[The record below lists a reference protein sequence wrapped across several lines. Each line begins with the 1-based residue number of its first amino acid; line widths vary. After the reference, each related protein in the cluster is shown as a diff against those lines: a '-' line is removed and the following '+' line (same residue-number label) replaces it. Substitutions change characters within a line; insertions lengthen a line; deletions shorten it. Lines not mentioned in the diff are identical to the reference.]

1 MQKDS
6 IKHHIHLHFLVFIAG
21 FTAILGK
28 LITNSPV
35 SIVWHRMFI
44 ALIVILLFCAI
55 TGKKLKTSYRFLFKY
70 SILGFVI
77 SLHWITFFMS
87 IDYSNVTVALS
98 MMSTTAFFTSFIEP
112 FFFKRKIIPY
122 ELLLS
127 FLVIAAIFLILN
139 SEFNYSL
146 GIILGIFSAFFASIF
161 SVLNG
166 LLIKND
172 KAYKISFYEF
182 LFGVIFI
189 SIFLIITGRL
199 DDLYIESFFSINYL
213 YIFLLGVVC
222 TAYAFIAAVYLLN
235 YISPYSAVITYNLEP
250 IYGIIL
256 AIFIFGESEQMSFNF
271 YIGLLLILFS
281 VFLNFYLKKYNIKS
295 NY

>member
-1 MQKDS
+1 MQKDN
-6 IKHHIHLHFLVFIAG
+6 IRHHIHLHFLVFIAG

-28 LITNSPV
+28 LITNSPI

-44 ALIVILLFCAI
+44 ALIVIFLFVAI
-55 TGKKLKTSYRFLFKY
+55 TRKKLKTSYQNIFKY
-70 SILGFVI
+70 AILGFVI

-87 IDYSNVTVALS
+87 IDYSNVTIALS

-112 FFFKRKIIPY
+112 FFFSRKIIAH

-127 FLVIAAIFLILN
+127 ILVIIAIFLILN
-139 SEFNYSL
+139 SELNYSV

-166 LLIKND
+166 LLIKNE

-182 LFGVIFI
+182 LFGVVFI

-199 DDLYIESFFSINYL
+199 DDLLIESFFSVNYL
-213 YIFLLGVVC
+213 YISILGVVC

-235 YISPYSAVITYNLEP
+235 YITPYSAVLTYNLEP
-250 IYGIIL
+250 VYGILL
-256 AIFIFGESEQMSFNF
+256 ALIIFGESEQMSSNF

-281 VFLNFYLKKYNIKS
+281 VFLNFYLKKYNKKI
-295 NY
+295 N

>member
-1 MQKDS
+1 MQKDN

-28 LITNSPV
+28 LITNSPI

-44 ALIVILLFCAI
+44 ALILILLFSVF
-55 TGKKLKTSYRFLFKY
+55 TRKKLKTSYRYVLKY

-87 IDYSNVTVALS
+87 IDYSNVTIALS

-112 FFFKRKIIPY
+112 FFFKRKIIAH

-127 FLVIAAIFLILN
+127 ILVIIAIYLILN

-146 GIILGIFSAFFASIF
+146 GIILGIFSAFFASTF

-189 SIFLIITGRL
+189 SIFLMISGRL
-199 DDLYIESFFSINYL
+199 DDLLIEDYFSFNYL
-213 YIFLLGVVC
+213 YIFILGVVC

-235 YISPYSAVITYNLEP
+235 YITPYTAVLAYNLEP

-256 AIFIFGESEQMSFNF
+256 ALIIFGESEQMSFNF
-271 YIGLLLILFS
+271 YVGLLLILFS
-281 VFLNFYLKKYNIKS
+281 VFLNFYLKKYNKKI
-295 NY
+295 N

>member
-1 MQKDS
+1 MQKDN

-28 LITNSPV
+28 LITNSPI

-44 ALIVILLFCAI
+44 ALIIIFLFSLI
-55 TGKKLKTSYRFLFKY
+55 TRKKLKTSYRNVLKY
-70 SILGFVI
+70 SILGFII

-87 IDYSNVTVALS
+87 IDYSNVTIALS

-112 FFFKRKIIPY
+112 FFFMRKIMAH

-127 FLVIAAIFLILN
+127 ILVIIAIYLILN
-139 SEFNYSL
+139 SEFNYSA

-189 SIFLIITGRL
+189 SIFLFITDRL
-199 DDLYIESFFSINYL
+199 DVLLIESYLSLNYL
-213 YIFLLGVVC
+213 YIFLLGIVC

-235 YISPYSAVITYNLEP
+235 YITPYTAVLAYNLEP

-256 AIFIFGESEQMSFNF
+256 ALIIFGESEQMSSNF
-271 YIGLLLILFS
+271 YIGLMLILFS
-281 VFLNFYLKKYNIKS
+281 VFLNFYLKKYNKKI
-295 NY
+295 N

>member
-1 MQKDS
+1 MQKDN
-6 IKHHIHLHFLVFIAG
+6 IRHHIHLHFLVFIAG

-28 LITNSPV
+28 LITSSPF

-44 ALIVILLFCAI
+44 ALIVIFFFVAL
-55 TGKKLKTSYRFLFKY
+55 TRKKLKTSYRNIFKY
-70 SILGFVI
+70 AILGFII
-77 SLHWITFFMS
+77 SFHWITFFMS
-87 IDYSNVTVALS
+87 IDYSNVTIALS

-112 FFFKRKIIPY
+112 FFFRRKIIAH

-127 FLVIAAIFLILN
+127 ILVIVAIFLILN
-139 SEFNYSL
+139 SELKYSV

-166 LLIKND
+166 LLIKNE

-182 LFGVIFI
+182 LFGVVFI

-199 DDLYIESFFSINYL
+199 DDLLIESFFSVNYL
-213 YIFLLGVVC
+213 YIFILGVVC

-235 YISPYSAVITYNLEP
+235 YITPYSAVLAYNLEP
-250 IYGIIL
+250 VYGIFL
-256 AIFIFGESEQMSFNF
+256 ALIIFGESEQMSSNF

-281 VFLNFYLKKYNIKS
+281 VFLNFYLKKYNKKI
-295 NY
+295 N

>member
-1 MQKDS
+1 MQKDN
-6 IKHHIHLHFLVFIAG
+6 IRHHIHLHFLVFIAG

-44 ALIVILLFCAI
+44 ALIVIFLFVAI
-55 TGKKLKTSYRFLFKY
+55 TRKKLKTSYQNILKY
-70 SILGFVI
+70 AILGFVI

-87 IDYSNVTVALS
+87 IDYSNVTIALS

-112 FFFKRKIIPY
+112 FFFSRKIIAH

-127 FLVIAAIFLILN
+127 ILVIIAIFLILN
-139 SEFNYSL
+139 SELNYSV

-166 LLIKND
+166 LLIKNE

-182 LFGVIFI
+182 LFGVVFI

-199 DDLYIESFFSINYL
+199 DDLLIESFFSVNFL
-213 YIFLLGVVC
+213 YISILGVVC

-235 YISPYSAVITYNLEP
+235 YITPYSAVLTYNLEP
-250 IYGIIL
+250 VYGILL
-256 AIFIFGESEQMSFNF
+256 ALIIFGESEQMSSNF

-281 VFLNFYLKKYNIKS
+281 VFLNFYLKNNNKKIN
-295 NY
+295 

>member
-1 MQKDS
+1 MQKDN
-6 IKHHIHLHFLVFIAG
+6 IRHHIHLHFLVFIAG

-28 LITNSPV
+28 LITSSPF

-44 ALIVILLFCAI
+44 ALIVIFFFVAL
-55 TGKKLKTSYRFLFKY
+55 TRKKLKTSYRNIFKY
-70 SILGFVI
+70 AILGFII
-77 SLHWITFFMS
+77 SFHWITFFMS
-87 IDYSNVTVALS
+87 IDYSNVTIALS

-112 FFFKRKIIPY
+112 FFFRRKIIAH

-127 FLVIAAIFLILN
+127 ILVIIAIFLILN
-139 SEFNYSL
+139 SEFNYSV

-166 LLIKND
+166 LLIKNE

-182 LFGVIFI
+182 LFGVVFI

-199 DDLYIESFFSINYL
+199 DDLLIESFFSVNYL
-213 YIFLLGVVC
+213 YIFILGVVC

-235 YISPYSAVITYNLEP
+235 YITPYSAVLAYNLEP
-250 IYGIIL
+250 VYGIFL
-256 AIFIFGESEQMSFNF
+256 ALIIFGESEQMSSNF

-281 VFLNFYLKKYNIKS
+281 VFLNFYLKKYNKKI
-295 NY
+295 N

>member
-1 MQKDS
+1 MQKDNFR
-6 IKHHIHLHFLVFIAG
+6 HHIHLHFLVFIAG

-44 ALIVILLFCAI
+44 ALIVIFLFVAL
-55 TGKKLKTSYRFLFKY
+55 TKKKLKTSYQNIFKY
-70 SILGFVI
+70 AVLGFII
-77 SLHWITFFMS
+77 SFHWLTFFMS
-87 IDYSNVTVALS
+87 IDYSNVTIALS

-112 FFFKRKIIPY
+112 IFFRRKIIVH

-127 FLVIAAIFLILN
+127 ILVIIAIFLILN
-139 SEFNYSL
+139 SELNYSV

-166 LLIKND
+166 LLIKNE

-182 LFGVIFI
+182 LFGVVFI
-189 SIFLIITGRL
+189 SVFLIITGRL
-199 DDLYIESFFSINYL
+199 DDLFIESFFSLNYL
-213 YIFLLGVVC
+213 YIFILGVVC

-235 YISPYSAVITYNLEP
+235 YITPYSAVLTYNLEP
-250 IYGIIL
+250 VYGIFL
-256 AIFIFGESEQMSFNF
+256 ALIIFGESEQMSFNF

-281 VFLNFYLKKYNIKS
+281 VFLNFYLKKYNKKI

>member
-1 MQKDS
+1 MQKDN
-6 IKHHIHLHFLVFIAG
+6 IRHHIHLHFLVFIAG

-28 LITNSPV
+28 LITNSPL

-44 ALIVILLFCAI
+44 ALIVIFLFVAI
-55 TGKKLKTSYRFLFKY
+55 TRKKLKTSYQNILKY
-70 SILGFVI
+70 AILGFVI

-87 IDYSNVTVALS
+87 IDYSNVTIALS

-112 FFFKRKIIPY
+112 FFFSRKIIAH

-127 FLVIAAIFLILN
+127 ILVIIAIFLILN
-139 SEFNYSL
+139 SELNYSV

-166 LLIKND
+166 LLIKNE

-182 LFGVIFI
+182 LFGVVFI

-199 DDLYIESFFSINYL
+199 DDLLIESFFSVNYL
-213 YIFLLGVVC
+213 YISILGVVC

-235 YISPYSAVITYNLEP
+235 YITPYSAVLTYNLEP
-250 IYGIIL
+250 VYGILL
-256 AIFIFGESEQMSFNF
+256 ALIIFGESEQMSANF

-281 VFLNFYLKKYNIKS
+281 VFLNFYLKKYNKKII
-295 NY
+295 

>member
-1 MQKDS
+1 MQKDN
-6 IKHHIHLHFLVFIAG
+6 IRHHIHLHFLVFIAG

-44 ALIVILLFCAI
+44 ALIVIFLFVAI
-55 TGKKLKTSYRFLFKY
+55 TRKKLKTSYQNIFKY
-70 SILGFVI
+70 AILGFVI

-87 IDYSNVTVALS
+87 IDYSNVTIALS

-112 FFFKRKIIPY
+112 FFFSRKIIAH

-127 FLVIAAIFLILN
+127 ILVIIAIFLILN
-139 SEFNYSL
+139 SELNYSV

-166 LLIKND
+166 LLIKNE

-182 LFGVIFI
+182 LFGVVFI

-199 DDLYIESFFSINYL
+199 DDLLIESFFSVNYL
-213 YIFLLGVVC
+213 YISILGVVC

-235 YISPYSAVITYNLEP
+235 YITPYSAVLTYNLEP
-250 IYGIIL
+250 VYGILL
-256 AIFIFGESEQMSFNF
+256 ALIIFGESEQMSSNF
-271 YIGLLLILFS
+271 YIGLLLILCS
-281 VFLNFYLKKYNIKS
+281 VFLNFYLKNNNKKIN
-295 NY
+295 

>member
-1 MQKDS
+1 MQKDK
-6 IKHHIHLHFLVFIAG
+6 IRHHIHLHFLVFIAG

-28 LITNSPV
+28 LITNSPF

-44 ALIVILLFCAI
+44 ALIVIFLFVAI
-55 TGKKLKTSYRFLFKY
+55 TRKKLKTSYQNIFKY
-70 SILGFVI
+70 AILGFVI

-87 IDYSNVTVALS
+87 IDYSNVTIALS

-112 FFFKRKIIPY
+112 FFFRRKIIAH

-127 FLVIAAIFLILN
+127 ILVIIAIFLILN
-139 SEFNYSL
+139 SEFNYSV

-166 LLIKND
+166 LLIKNE

-182 LFGVIFI
+182 LFGVVFI

-199 DDLYIESFFSINYL
+199 DDLIIESFFSVNYL
-213 YIFLLGVVC
+213 YIFILGVVC

-235 YISPYSAVITYNLEP
+235 YITPYSAVLAYNLEP
-250 IYGIIL
+250 VYGIFL
-256 AIFIFGESEQMSFNF
+256 ALIIFGESEQMSSNF

-281 VFLNFYLKKYNIKS
+281 VFLNFYLKKYNKKI
-295 NY
+295 N

>member
-1 MQKDS
+1 MQKDK
-6 IKHHIHLHFLVFIAG
+6 IRHHIHLHFLVFIAG

-28 LITNSPV
+28 LITNSPI

-44 ALIVILLFCAI
+44 ALIVIFLFAI
-55 TGKKLKTSYRFLFKY
+55 FTGKKLKTSYRYILKY
-70 SILGFVI
+70 SVLGFII

-87 IDYSNVTVALS
+87 IDYSNVTIALS

-112 FFFKRKIIPY
+112 LFFKRKIIAH

-127 FLVIAAIFLILN
+127 ILVIIAIFLILN
-139 SEFNYSL
+139 SEFNYSE

-166 LLIKND
+166 LLIKKD

-182 LFGVIFI
+182 IFGVIFI
-189 SIFLIITGRL
+189 SIFLIITGRI
-199 DDLYIESFFSINYL
+199 DDLLIESYFSLNYL
-213 YIFLLGVVC
+213 YIFILGIVC

-235 YISPYSAVITYNLEP
+235 YVTPYTAVLAYNLEP
-250 IYGIIL
+250 VYGIIL
-256 AIFIFGESEQMSFNF
+256 ALIIFGESEQMSSNF
-271 YIGLLLILFS
+271 YIGLGLILFS
-281 VFLNFYLKKYNIKS
+281 VFLNFYLKKYNKKI
-295 NY
+295 N

>member
-1 MQKDS
+1 MQKDN
-6 IKHHIHLHFLVFIAG
+6 IRHHIHLHFLVFIAG

-44 ALIVILLFCAI
+44 ALIVIFLFVAI
-55 TGKKLKTSYRFLFKY
+55 TRKKLKTSYQNIFKY
-70 SILGFVI
+70 AILGFVI

-87 IDYSNVTVALS
+87 IDYSNVTIALS

-112 FFFKRKIIPY
+112 FFFSRKIIAH

-127 FLVIAAIFLILN
+127 ILVIIAIFLILN
-139 SEFNYSL
+139 SELNYSV

-166 LLIKND
+166 LLIKNE

-182 LFGVIFI
+182 LFGVVFI

-199 DDLYIESFFSINYL
+199 DDLLIESFFSVNYL
-213 YIFLLGVVC
+213 YISILGVVC

-235 YISPYSAVITYNLEP
+235 YITPYSAVLAYNLEP
-250 IYGIIL
+250 VYGILL
-256 AIFIFGESEQMSFNF
+256 ALIIFGESEQMSSNF

-281 VFLNFYLKKYNIKS
+281 VFLNFYLKKYNKKI
-295 NY
+295 N

>member
-1 MQKDS
+1 MQKDN
-6 IKHHIHLHFLVFIAG
+6 IRHHIHLHFLVFIAG

-44 ALIVILLFCAI
+44 ALIVIFLFVAI
-55 TGKKLKTSYRFLFKY
+55 TRKKLKTSYQNIFKY
-70 SILGFVI
+70 AILGFVI

-87 IDYSNVTVALS
+87 IDYSNVTIALS

-112 FFFKRKIIPY
+112 FFFSRKIIAH

-127 FLVIAAIFLILN
+127 ILVIIAIFLILN
-139 SEFNYSL
+139 SELNYSV

-166 LLIKND
+166 LLIKNE

-182 LFGVIFI
+182 LFGVVFI

-199 DDLYIESFFSINYL
+199 DDLLIESFFSVNYL
-213 YIFLLGVVC
+213 YISILGVVC

-235 YISPYSAVITYNLEP
+235 YITPYSAVLTYNLEP
-250 IYGIIL
+250 VYGILL
-256 AIFIFGESEQMSFNF
+256 ALIIFGESEQMSANF

-281 VFLNFYLKKYNIKS
+281 VFLNFYLKKYNKKI
-295 NY
+295 N

>member
-1 MQKDS
+1 MQKDN
-6 IKHHIHLHFLVFIAG
+6 IKYHIHLHFLVFIAG
-21 FTAILGK
+21 FTAIFGK

-44 ALIVILLFCAI
+44 ALIVILLFSTL
-55 TGKKLKTSYRFLFKY
+55 TGKKLKTSYRFIFKY
-70 SILGFVI
+70 SLLGFII

-87 IDYSNVTVALS
+87 IDYSNVTIALS

-112 FFFKRKIIPY
+112 IFFKRKIIPY
-122 ELLLS
+122 ELILS
-127 FLVIAAIFLILN
+127 ILVIAAIFLILN
-139 SEFNYSL
+139 SEFNYSM
-146 GIILGIFSAFFASIF
+146 GIILGISSAFLASIF

-199 DDLYIESFFSINYL
+199 DDLFIESFFSVNYL

-235 YISPYSAVITYNLEP
+235 YITPYSAVITYNLEP

-256 AIFIFGESEQMSFNF
+256 ALLIFGESEQMSFNF
-271 YIGLLLILFS
+271 YVGLLLILFS
-281 VFLNFYLKKYNIKS
+281 VFLNFYLKKYDKKIN
-295 NY
+295 

>member
-1 MQKDS
+1 MQKDN
-6 IKHHIHLHFLVFIAG
+6 IRHQIHLHFLVFIAG

-28 LITNSPV
+28 LITNSPI

-44 ALIVILLFCAI
+44 ALIVIFLFVAI
-55 TGKKLKTSYRFLFKY
+55 TRKKLKTSYQNIFKY
-70 SILGFVI
+70 AILGFVI
-77 SLHWITFFMS
+77 SLHWTTFFMS
-87 IDYSNVTVALS
+87 IDYSNVTIALS

-112 FFFKRKIIPY
+112 FFFSRKIIAH

-127 FLVIAAIFLILN
+127 ILVIIAIFLILN
-139 SEFNYSL
+139 SELNYSV

-166 LLIKND
+166 LLIKNE

-182 LFGVIFI
+182 LFGVVFI

-199 DDLYIESFFSINYL
+199 DDLLIESFFSVNYL
-213 YIFLLGVVC
+213 YISILGVVC

-235 YISPYSAVITYNLEP
+235 FITPYSAVLTYNLEP
-250 IYGIIL
+250 VYGILL
-256 AIFIFGESEQMSFNF
+256 ALIIFGESEQMSSNF

-281 VFLNFYLKKYNIKS
+281 VFLNFYLKKYNKKI
-295 NY
+295 N

>member
-1 MQKDS
+1 MQKDN
-6 IKHHIHLHFLVFIAG
+6 IRHHIHLHFLVFIAG

-44 ALIVILLFCAI
+44 ALIAIFLFVALS
-55 TGKKLKTSYRFLFKY
+55 GKKLKTSYRNIFKY
-70 SILGFVI
+70 AILGFVI
-77 SLHWITFFMS
+77 SFHWITFFMS
-87 IDYSNVTVALS
+87 IDYSNVTIALS

-112 FFFKRKIIPY
+112 FFFRRKIIAH

-127 FLVIAAIFLILN
+127 ILVITAIFLILN
-139 SEFNYSL
+139 SELNYSV

-166 LLIKND
+166 LLIKNE

-182 LFGVIFI
+182 FFGVVFI
-189 SIFLIITGRL
+189 SFFLIITGRL
-199 DDLYIESFFSINYL
+199 DDLIIESFFSVNYL
-213 YIFLLGVVC
+213 YIFILGVVC

-235 YISPYSAVITYNLEP
+235 YITPYSAVLTYNLEP
-250 IYGIIL
+250 IYGIFL
-256 AIFIFGESEQMSFNF
+256 ALIIFGESEQMSSNF

-281 VFLNFYLKKYNIKS
+281 VFLNFYLKKYNKKI
-295 NY
+295 N

>member
-1 MQKDS
+1 MQKDN
-6 IKHHIHLHFLVFIAG
+6 IRHHIHLHFLVFIAG

-44 ALIVILLFCAI
+44 ALIVIFLFEAI
-55 TGKKLKTSYRFLFKY
+55 TRKKLKTSYQNIFKY
-70 SILGFVI
+70 AILGFVI

-87 IDYSNVTVALS
+87 IDYSNVTIALS

-112 FFFKRKIIPY
+112 FFFSRKIIAH

-127 FLVIAAIFLILN
+127 ILVIIAIFLILN
-139 SEFNYSL
+139 SELNYSV

-166 LLIKND
+166 LLIKNE

-182 LFGVIFI
+182 LFGVVFI

-199 DDLYIESFFSINYL
+199 DDLLIESFFSVNYL
-213 YIFLLGVVC
+213 YIFILGVVC

-235 YISPYSAVITYNLEP
+235 YITPYSAVLAYNLEP
-250 IYGIIL
+250 VYGIFL
-256 AIFIFGESEQMSFNF
+256 ALIIFGESEQMSSNF

-281 VFLNFYLKKYNIKS
+281 VFLNFYLKKYNKKI
-295 NY
+295 N

>member
-1 MQKDS
+1 MQKDN
-6 IKHHIHLHFLVFIAG
+6 IRHHIHLHFLVFIAG

-28 LITNSPV
+28 LITNSPF

-44 ALIVILLFCAI
+44 ALIVIFLFVAI
-55 TGKKLKTSYRFLFKY
+55 TRKKLKTSYQNIFKY
-70 SILGFVI
+70 AILGFVI

-87 IDYSNVTVALS
+87 IDYSNVTIALS

-112 FFFKRKIIPY
+112 FFFSRKIIAH

-127 FLVIAAIFLILN
+127 ILVIIAIFLILN
-139 SEFNYSL
+139 SELNYSA

-166 LLIKND
+166 LLIKNE

-182 LFGVIFI
+182 LFGVVFI

-199 DDLYIESFFSINYL
+199 DDLLIESFFSVNYL
-213 YIFLLGVVC
+213 YISILGVVC

-235 YISPYSAVITYNLEP
+235 YITPYSAVLTYNLEP
-250 IYGIIL
+250 VYGILL
-256 AIFIFGESEQMSFNF
+256 ALIIFGESEQMSSNF

-281 VFLNFYLKKYNIKS
+281 VFLNFYLKKYNKKI
-295 NY
+295 N

>member
-1 MQKDS
+1 MQKDN
-6 IKHHIHLHFLVFIAG
+6 IRHHIHLHFLVFIAG

-28 LITNSPV
+28 LITSSPF

-44 ALIVILLFCAI
+44 ALIVIFFFVAL
-55 TGKKLKTSYRFLFKY
+55 TRKKLKTSYRNIFKY
-70 SILGFVI
+70 AILGFII
-77 SLHWITFFMS
+77 SFHWITFFMS
-87 IDYSNVTVALS
+87 IDYSNVTIALS

-112 FFFKRKIIPY
+112 FFFRRKIIAH

-127 FLVIAAIFLILN
+127 ILVIIAIFLILN
-139 SEFNYSL
+139 SEFNYSV

-166 LLIKND
+166 LLIKNER
-172 KAYKISFYEF
+172 AYKISFYEF
-182 LFGVIFI
+182 LFGVVFI

-199 DDLYIESFFSINYL
+199 DDLLIESFFSVNYL
-213 YIFLLGVVC
+213 YIFILGVVC

-235 YISPYSAVITYNLEP
+235 YITPYSAVLAYNLEP
-250 IYGIIL
+250 VYGIFL
-256 AIFIFGESEQMSFNF
+256 ALIIFGESEQMSSNF

-281 VFLNFYLKKYNIKS
+281 VFLNFYLKKYNKKI
-295 NY
+295 N

>member
-1 MQKDS
+1 MQKDN
-6 IKHHIHLHFLVFIAG
+6 IRHHIHLHFLVFIAG

-28 LITNSPV
+28 LITNSPL

-44 ALIVILLFCAI
+44 ALIVIFLFVAI
-55 TGKKLKTSYRFLFKY
+55 TRKKLKTSYQNIFKY
-70 SILGFVI
+70 AILGFVI

-87 IDYSNVTVALS
+87 IDYSNVTIALS

-112 FFFKRKIIPY
+112 FFFSRKIIAH

-127 FLVIAAIFLILN
+127 ILVIIAIFLILN
-139 SEFNYSL
+139 SELNYSV

-166 LLIKND
+166 LLIKNE

-182 LFGVIFI
+182 LFGVVFI
-189 SIFLIITGRL
+189 SILLIITGRL
-199 DDLYIESFFSINYL
+199 DDLLIESFFSVNYL
-213 YIFLLGVVC
+213 YISILGVVC

-235 YISPYSAVITYNLEP
+235 YITPYSAVLTYNLEP
-250 IYGIIL
+250 VYGILL
-256 AIFIFGESEQMSFNF
+256 ALIIFGESEQMSSNF

-281 VFLNFYLKKYNIKS
+281 VFLNFYLKKYNKKI
-295 NY
+295 N

>member
-1 MQKDS
+1 MQKDN
-6 IKHHIHLHFLVFIAG
+6 IRHHIHLHFLVFIAG

-44 ALIVILLFCAI
+44 ALIVIFLFVAI
-55 TGKKLKTSYRFLFKY
+55 TRKKLKTSYQNIFKY
-70 SILGFVI
+70 AILGFVI

-87 IDYSNVTVALS
+87 IDYSNVTIALS

-112 FFFKRKIIPY
+112 FFFSRKIIAH

-127 FLVIAAIFLILN
+127 ILVIIAIFLILN
-139 SEFNYSL
+139 SELNYSA

-166 LLIKND
+166 LLIKNE

-182 LFGVIFI
+182 LFGVVFI

-199 DDLYIESFFSINYL
+199 DDLLIESFFSVNYL
-213 YIFLLGVVC
+213 YISILGVVC

-235 YISPYSAVITYNLEP
+235 YITPYSAVLTYNLEP
-250 IYGIIL
+250 VYGILL
-256 AIFIFGESEQMSFNF
+256 ALIIFGESEQMSSNF

-281 VFLNFYLKKYNIKS
+281 VFLNFYLKKYNKKI
-295 NY
+295 N

>member
-1 MQKDS
+1 MQKDN
-6 IKHHIHLHFLVFIAG
+6 IRHHIHLHFLVFIAG

-28 LITNSPV
+28 LITNSPF

-44 ALIVILLFCAI
+44 ALIVIFFFVAL
-55 TGKKLKTSYRFLFKY
+55 TRKKLKTSYRNIFKY
-70 SILGFVI
+70 AILGFII
-77 SLHWITFFMS
+77 SFHWITFFMS
-87 IDYSNVTVALS
+87 IDYSNVTIALS

-112 FFFKRKIIPY
+112 FFFRRKIIAH

-127 FLVIAAIFLILN
+127 ILVIVAIFLILN
-139 SEFNYSL
+139 SELNYSV

-166 LLIKND
+166 LLIKNE

-182 LFGVIFI
+182 LFGVVFI

-199 DDLYIESFFSINYL
+199 DDLLIESFFSVNYL
-213 YIFLLGVVC
+213 YIFILGVVC
-222 TAYAFIAAVYLLN
+222 TAYAFIAAVYLLK
-235 YISPYSAVITYNLEP
+235 YITPYSAVLAYNLEP
-250 IYGIIL
+250 VYGIFL
-256 AIFIFGESEQMSFNF
+256 ALIIFGESEQMSSNF

-281 VFLNFYLKKYNIKS
+281 VFLNFYLKKYNKKI
-295 NY
+295 N

>member
-1 MQKDS
+1 MQKDN

-28 LITNSPV
+28 LITNSAI

-44 ALIVILLFCAI
+44 ALIVIFLFSVF
-55 TGKKLKTSYRFLFKY
+55 TRKKLKTSYRYMLKY

-87 IDYSNVTVALS
+87 IDYSNVTIALS

-112 FFFKRKIIPY
+112 FFFRRKIIAH

-127 FLVIAAIFLILN
+127 ILVIIAIYLILN
-139 SEFNYSL
+139 SEFNYSV

-172 KAYKISFYEF
+172 KAYKITFYEF

-189 SIFLIITGRL
+189 SIFLIITGRIDYL
-199 DDLYIESFFSINYL
+199 LIESYFSLNYL
-213 YIFLLGVVC
+213 YIFLLGIVC

-235 YISPYSAVITYNLEP
+235 YITPYTAVLAYNLEP

-256 AIFIFGESEQMSFNF
+256 ALIIFGESEQMSSNF

-281 VFLNFYLKKYNIKS
+281 VFLNFYLKKYNKKI
-295 NY
+295 N

>member
-1 MQKDS
+1 MQKDN
-6 IKHHIHLHFLVFIAG
+6 IRHHIHLHFLVFIAG

-44 ALIVILLFCAI
+44 ALIVIFLFVAL
-55 TGKKLKTSYRFLFKY
+55 TRKKLKTSYRNILKY
-70 SILGFVI
+70 AILGFII
-77 SLHWITFFMS
+77 SFHWITFFMS
-87 IDYSNVTVALS
+87 IDYSNVTTALS

-112 FFFKRKIIPY
+112 FFFKRKIIAH

-127 FLVIAAIFLILN
+127 ILVIVAIFLILN
-139 SEFNYSL
+139 SELNYSV
-146 GIILGIFSAFFASIF
+146 GIILGICSAFFASIF

-166 LLIKND
+166 LLIKNE

-182 LFGVIFI
+182 LFGVAFI

-199 DDLYIESFFSINYL
+199 DDLFIESFFSVNYL
-213 YIFLLGVVC
+213 YISILGVLC

-235 YISPYSAVITYNLEP
+235 YITPYSAVLAYNLEP
-250 IYGIIL
+250 VYGIFL
-256 AIFIFGESEQMSFNF
+256 ALIIFGESERMSSNF

-281 VFLNFYLKKYNIKS
+281 VFLNFYLKKYNKKI

>member
-1 MQKDS
+1 MQKDN

-28 LITNSPV
+28 LITNSPI

-44 ALIVILLFCAI
+44 ALILILLFSVF
-55 TGKKLKTSYRFLFKY
+55 TRKKLKTSYRYVLKY

-87 IDYSNVTVALS
+87 IDYSNVTIALS

-112 FFFKRKIIPY
+112 FFFKRKIIAH

-127 FLVIAAIFLILN
+127 ILVIIAIYLILN

-146 GIILGIFSAFFASIF
+146 GIILGIFSAFFASTF

-189 SIFLIITGRL
+189 SIFLMISGRL
-199 DDLYIESFFSINYL
+199 DDLLIEDYFSFNYL
-213 YIFLLGVVC
+213 YIFILGVVC

-235 YISPYSAVITYNLEP
+235 YITPYTAVLAYNLEP

-256 AIFIFGESEQMSFNF
+256 ALIIFGESEQMSFKF
-271 YIGLLLILFS
+271 YVGLLLILFS
-281 VFLNFYLKKYNIKS
+281 VFLNFYLKKYNKKI
-295 NY
+295 N

>member
-1 MQKDS
+1 MQKDN
-6 IKHHIHLHFLVFIAG
+6 IRHHIHLHFLVFIAG

-44 ALIVILLFCAI
+44 ALIVIFLFVAI
-55 TGKKLKTSYRFLFKY
+55 TRKKLKTSCQNIFKY
-70 SILGFVI
+70 AILGFVI

-87 IDYSNVTVALS
+87 IDYSNVTIALS

-112 FFFKRKIIPY
+112 FFFSRKIIAH

-127 FLVIAAIFLILN
+127 ILVIIAIFLILN
-139 SEFNYSL
+139 SELNYSV

-166 LLIKND
+166 LLIKNE

-182 LFGVIFI
+182 LFGVVFI

-199 DDLYIESFFSINYL
+199 DDLLIESFFSVNYL
-213 YIFLLGVVC
+213 YISILGVVC

-235 YISPYSAVITYNLEP
+235 YITPYSAVLTYNLEP
-250 IYGIIL
+250 VYGILL
-256 AIFIFGESEQMSFNF
+256 ALIIFGESEQMSSNF

-281 VFLNFYLKKYNIKS
+281 VFLNFYLKKYNKKI
-295 NY
+295 N

>member
-1 MQKDS
+1 MQKDN
-6 IKHHIHLHFLVFIAG
+6 IRHQIHLHFLVFIAG

-44 ALIVILLFCAI
+44 ALIVIFLFVAI
-55 TGKKLKTSYRFLFKY
+55 TRKKLKTSYQNIFKY
-70 SILGFVI
+70 AILGFVI

-87 IDYSNVTVALS
+87 IDYSNVTIALS

-112 FFFKRKIIPY
+112 FFFSRKIIAH

-127 FLVIAAIFLILN
+127 ILVIIAIFLILN
-139 SEFNYSL
+139 SELNYSV

-166 LLIKND
+166 LLIKNE

-182 LFGVIFI
+182 LFGVVFI

-199 DDLYIESFFSINYL
+199 DDLLIESFFSVNYL
-213 YIFLLGVVC
+213 YISILGVVC

-235 YISPYSAVITYNLEP
+235 HITPYSAVLTYNLEP
-250 IYGIIL
+250 VYGILL
-256 AIFIFGESEQMSFNF
+256 ALIIFGESEQMSSNF

-281 VFLNFYLKKYNIKS
+281 VFLNFYLKKYNKKI
-295 NY
+295 N

>member
-1 MQKDS
+1 MQKDN
-6 IKHHIHLHFLVFIAG
+6 IRHHIHLHFLVFIAG

-44 ALIVILLFCAI
+44 ALIVIFLFVAI
-55 TGKKLKTSYRFLFKY
+55 TRKKLKTSYQNIFKY
-70 SILGFVI
+70 AILGFVI

-87 IDYSNVTVALS
+87 IDYSNVTIALS

-112 FFFKRKIIPY
+112 FFFSRKIIAH

-127 FLVIAAIFLILN
+127 ILVIIAIFLILN
-139 SEFNYSL
+139 SELNYSV

-166 LLIKND
+166 LLIKNE

-182 LFGVIFI
+182 LFGVVFI

-199 DDLYIESFFSINYL
+199 DDLLIESFFSVNYL
-213 YIFLLGVVC
+213 YISILGVVC

-235 YISPYSAVITYNLEP
+235 YITPYSAVLTYNLEP
-250 IYGIIL
+250 VYGILL
-256 AIFIFGESEQMSFNF
+256 ALIIFGESEQMSSNF

-281 VFLNFYLKKYNIKS
+281 VFLNFYLKKYNKKII
-295 NY
+295 

>member
-1 MQKDS
+1 MQKDN
-6 IKHHIHLHFLVFIAG
+6 IRHHIHLHFLVFIAG

-28 LITNSPV
+28 LITNSPF

-44 ALIVILLFCAI
+44 ALIVIFLFVAI
-55 TGKKLKTSYRFLFKY
+55 TRKKLKTSYQNIFKY
-70 SILGFVI
+70 AILGFVI

-87 IDYSNVTVALS
+87 IDYSNVTIALS

-112 FFFKRKIIPY
+112 FFFSRKIIAH

-127 FLVIAAIFLILN
+127 ILVIIAIFLILN
-139 SEFNYSL
+139 SELNYSA

-166 LLIKND
+166 LLIKNE

-182 LFGVIFI
+182 LFGVVFI

-199 DDLYIESFFSINYL
+199 DDLLVESFFSVNYL
-213 YIFLLGVVC
+213 YISILGVVC

-235 YISPYSAVITYNLEP
+235 YITPYSAVLTYNLEP
-250 IYGIIL
+250 VYGILL
-256 AIFIFGESEQMSFNF
+256 ALIIFGESEQMSSNF
-271 YIGLLLILFS
+271 YIGLLLILLS
-281 VFLNFYLKKYNIKS
+281 VFLNFYLKKYNKKI
-295 NY
+295 N

>member
-1 MQKDS
+1 MQKDN
-6 IKHHIHLHFLVFIAG
+6 IRHHIHLHFLVFIAG

-28 LITNSPV
+28 LITSSPF

-44 ALIVILLFCAI
+44 ALIVIFFFVAL
-55 TGKKLKTSYRFLFKY
+55 TRKKLKTSYRNIFKY
-70 SILGFVI
+70 AILGFII
-77 SLHWITFFMS
+77 SFHWITFFMS
-87 IDYSNVTVALS
+87 IDYSNVTIALS

-112 FFFKRKIIPY
+112 FFFRRKIIAH

-127 FLVIAAIFLILN
+127 ILVIVAIFLILN
-139 SEFNYSL
+139 SELNYSV
-146 GIILGIFSAFFASIF
+146 GIFLGIFSAFFASIF

-166 LLIKND
+166 LLIKNE

-182 LFGVIFI
+182 LFGVVFI

-199 DDLYIESFFSINYL
+199 DDLLIESFFSVNYL
-213 YIFLLGVVC
+213 YIFILGVVC

-235 YISPYSAVITYNLEP
+235 YITPYSAVLAYNLEP
-250 IYGIIL
+250 VYGIFL
-256 AIFIFGESEQMSFNF
+256 ALIIFGESEQMSSNF

-281 VFLNFYLKKYNIKS
+281 VFLNFYLKKYNKKI
-295 NY
+295 N

>member
-1 MQKDS
+1 MQKDN
-6 IKHHIHLHFLVFIAG
+6 IRHHIHLHFLVFIAG

-28 LITNSPV
+28 LITNSPF

-44 ALIVILLFCAI
+44 ALIVIFLFVAI
-55 TGKKLKTSYRFLFKY
+55 TRKKLKTSFQNIFKY
-70 SILGFVI
+70 AILGFVI

-87 IDYSNVTVALS
+87 IDYSNVTIALS

-112 FFFKRKIIPY
+112 FFFSRKIIAH

-127 FLVIAAIFLILN
+127 ILVIIAIFLILN
-139 SEFNYSL
+139 SELNYSA

-166 LLIKND
+166 LLIKNE

-182 LFGVIFI
+182 LFGVVFI

-199 DDLYIESFFSINYL
+199 DDLLIESFFSVNYL
-213 YIFLLGVVC
+213 YISILGVVC

-235 YISPYSAVITYNLEP
+235 YITPYSAVLTYNLEP
-250 IYGIIL
+250 VYGILL
-256 AIFIFGESEQMSFNF
+256 ALIIFGESEQMSSNF
-271 YIGLLLILFS
+271 YIGLLLILFLS
-281 VFLNFYLKKYNIKS
+281 SK
-295 NY
+295 

>member
-1 MQKDS
+1 MQKDN
-6 IKHHIHLHFLVFIAG
+6 IRHHIHLHFLVFIAG

-28 LITNSPV
+28 LITNSPI

-44 ALIVILLFCAI
+44 ALIVIFLFVAI
-55 TGKKLKTSYRFLFKY
+55 TRKKLKTSYQNIFKY
-70 SILGFVI
+70 AILGFVI

-87 IDYSNVTVALS
+87 IDYSNVTIALS

-112 FFFKRKIIPY
+112 FFFSRKIIAH

-127 FLVIAAIFLILN
+127 ILVIIAIFLILN
-139 SEFNYSL
+139 SELNYSV

-166 LLIKND
+166 LLIKNE

-182 LFGVIFI
+182 LFGVVFI
-189 SIFLIITGRL
+189 SILLIITGRL
-199 DDLYIESFFSINYL
+199 DDLLIESFFSVNYL
-213 YIFLLGVVC
+213 YISILGVVC

-235 YISPYSAVITYNLEP
+235 YITPYSAVLTYNLEP
-250 IYGIIL
+250 VYGILL
-256 AIFIFGESEQMSFNF
+256 ALIIFGESEQMSSNF

-281 VFLNFYLKKYNIKS
+281 VFLNFYLKKYNKKI
-295 NY
+295 N

>member
-1 MQKDS
+1 
-6 IKHHIHLHFLVFIAG
+6 
-21 FTAILGK
+21 
-28 LITNSPV
+28 
-35 SIVWHRMFI
+35 MFI
-44 ALIVILLFCAI
+44 ALIVIFFFVVL
-55 TGKKLKTSYRFLFKY
+55 TRKKLKTSYQNIFKY
-70 SILGFVI
+70 AILGFVI

-87 IDYSNVTVALS
+87 IDYSNVTIALS

-112 FFFKRKIIPY
+112 FFFSRKIIAH

-127 FLVIAAIFLILN
+127 ILVIIAIFLILN
-139 SEFNYSL
+139 SELNYSA

-166 LLIKND
+166 LLIKNE

-182 LFGVIFI
+182 LFGVVFI

-199 DDLYIESFFSINYL
+199 DDLLIESFFSVNYL
-213 YIFLLGVVC
+213 YISILGVVC

-235 YISPYSAVITYNLEP
+235 YITPYSAVLTYNLEP
-250 IYGIIL
+250 VYGILL
-256 AIFIFGESEQMSFNF
+256 ALIIFGESEQMSSNF

-281 VFLNFYLKKYNIKS
+281 VFLNFYLKKYNKKI
-295 NY
+295 N

>member
-1 MQKDS
+1 MQKDN
-6 IKHHIHLHFLVFIAG
+6 IRHQIHLHFLVFIAG

-28 LITNSPV
+28 LITNSPI

-44 ALIVILLFCAI
+44 ALIVIFLFVAI
-55 TGKKLKTSYRFLFKY
+55 TRKKLKTSYQNIFKY
-70 SILGFVI
+70 AILGFVI

-87 IDYSNVTVALS
+87 IDYSNVTIALS

-112 FFFKRKIIPY
+112 FFFSRKIIAH

-127 FLVIAAIFLILN
+127 ILVIIAIFLILN
-139 SEFNYSL
+139 SELNYSV

-166 LLIKND
+166 LLIKNE

-182 LFGVIFI
+182 LFGVVFI
-189 SIFLIITGRL
+189 SILLIITGRL
-199 DDLYIESFFSINYL
+199 DDLLIESFFSVNYL
-213 YIFLLGVVC
+213 YISILGVVC

-235 YISPYSAVITYNLEP
+235 YITPYSAVLTYNLEP
-250 IYGIIL
+250 VYGILL
-256 AIFIFGESEQMSFNF
+256 ALIIFGESEQMSSNF

-281 VFLNFYLKKYNIKS
+281 VFLNFYLKKYNKKI
-295 NY
+295 N